1 MPGNILEMDVLF
13 VLFFAQYVNL
23 IVVALMSERLFLDT
37 LFEKRVENFS
47 FDIKMIVD
55 FSALG
60 IWRAEDIK
68 LLVSSMMTQF

>member
-37 LFEKRVENFS
+37 LYPVRKKKVENFS
-47 FDIKMIVD
+47 FVIKMIVD
-55 FSALG
+55 FQKKNNIKSL
-60 IWRAEDIK
+60 RAF
-68 LLVSSMMTQF
+68 LVL